1 MEEESSCEC
10 EMVLHS
16 FLNIFQKE
24 NKMNISKL
32 NTLVVNLNEN
42 FSGIGRED
50 LYFKACDLHSII
62 VKVSDSL
69 GIQFIVEEKPMF
81 NDWFEEWEPIG
92 FQIFVWG
99 QYYLGAVYESKET
112 HLDIE
117 EVLSHIK
124 ALDWDDLSAKM
135 SDWHEDWY
143 ARENPEET
151 WGQDVFYH
159 VKQFVEA
166 KRSLLTVEDIYWTE
180 SQLLKVGGHMSY
192 ERDELLKDLFNR
204 KEVYLVDIDILAD
217 NDFGYAE
224 SYGGKDIVPVN
235 SMGKGWDFMNRLD
248 LKEGELFI
256 QGKKRLA
263 FEGKQLWLAI
273 QMLATD
279 PITTVYRGMHMPCQY
294 HRNDVIDF
302 GIRESFNHRIARIK
316 LARLIGK
323 RFAGEADLY
332 KSEFE
337 ALFDIEYKSSIP
349 FFVDKN
355 LWGEVNKNI
364 EFWMELLWDE
374 TFMDFLTQMNID
386 RVYADEP
393 IFLKGADIVSAI
405 ALATGVYI
413 DELQA
418 FCKENGLKNILSG
431 VFALKNTVIDV
442 VPGSMLPDL
451 SIKQGE
457 WELFKL
463 PNKDPR
469 NLWIGNLIGCCQR
482 IGGAGEG
489 AVLDCWTREDCANY
503 AIRSGSGSIYAYFM
517 AWISKDGYICIDSI
531 ESRDFVPVNI
541 IYGLVRE
548 FVELCNKDG
557 VNVYISSTSHGV
569 TEEIRKLFSTNE
581 TISDD
586 DIEDGWFY
594 SDICYLNPAKGGLRY
609 SDARDGL
616 YLAKL

>member
-1 MEEESSCEC
+1 
-10 EMVLHS
+10 
-16 FLNIFQKE
+16 
-24 NKMNISKL
+24 MNIYKL
-32 NTLVVNLNEN
+32 NTLVVNFNET
-42 FSGIGRED
+42 FAGIGRED

-62 VKVSDSL
+62 VKVSDAL
-69 GIQFIVEEKPMF
+69 GIQFIVEEKTIY
-81 NDWFEEWEPIG
+81 NDWFDDWEPLGCQVFI
-92 FQIFVWG
+92 WG
-99 QYYLGAVYESKET
+99 QYYLGPVFESKET

-124 ALDWDDLSAKM
+124 ALDWDDLTAKM

-151 WGQDVFYH
+151 WDQDTFYH
-159 VKQFVEA
+159 VKQVVGA
-166 KRSLLTVEDIYWTE
+166 KRSLLTVEDIYWAE

-192 ERDELLKDLFNR
+192 ERDELLKYLFKR

-224 SYGGKDIVPVN
+224 SSVSESIVPVN
-235 SMGKGWDFMNRLD
+235 SMGRGWDFMNRLD
-248 LKEGELFI
+248 LKEGELFL

-263 FEGKQLWLAI
+263 FKSKQLWLAI
-273 QMLATD
+273 QMLAAD
-279 PITTVYRGMHMPCQY
+279 PITTVYREMTMHCMY
-294 HRNDVIDF
+294 YRNDVIDF
-302 GIRESFNHRIARIK
+302 GIRENLNHRIARIK
-316 LARLIGK
+316 LARLVGK
-323 RFAGEADLY
+323 KLAGEADLS
-332 KSEFE
+332 KPEFE
-337 ALFDIEYKSSIP
+337 ALFDIGYKSSIP

-374 TFMDFLTQMNID
+374 TFMNFLTQMNID
-386 RVYADEP
+386 RVYAYEH
-393 IFLKGADIVSAI
+393 ILLKGADIVSAI

-418 FCKENGLKNILSG
+418 FCKENGLKNILAG
-431 VFALKNTVIDV
+431 VFALKTAVIDAM
-442 VPGSMLPDL
+442 PGKMLPDL
-451 SIKQGE
+451 SIRQGE

-463 PNKDPR
+463 PNADTR
-469 NLWIGNLIGCCQR
+469 NLWIGDLVGCCQN

-489 AVLDCWTREDCANY
+489 AVLDCWTREDCTNY
-503 AIRSGSGSIYAYFM
+503 AIKSSSGSIYAYFM

-569 TEEIRKLFSTNE
+569 TEEIRELFSTNE

-586 DIEDGWFY
+586 IEDGWFY
-594 SDICYLNPAKGGLRY
+594 SYICYLNPANGELRY

-616 YLAKL
+616 YLANI

>member
-1 MEEESSCEC
+1 
-10 EMVLHS
+10 
-16 FLNIFQKE
+16 
-24 NKMNISKL
+24 MNISKL
-32 NTLVVNLNEN
+32 NTLILDVNES

-50 LYFKACDLHSII
+50 LYFRVCNLHSII
-62 VKVSDSL
+62 VKVNSSL
-69 GIQFIVEEKPMF
+69 GVQFIIEEKTMF
-81 NDWFEEWEPIG
+81 NDWFEEWEPVG

-99 QYYLGAVYESKET
+99 QYHLGPVFESKDT

-117 EVLSHIK
+117 EVLNHIRS
-124 ALDWDDLSAKM
+124 LDWDDLTAKM
-135 SDWHEDWY
+135 VNWHEDWY
-143 ARENPEET
+143 ARKNPEET

-159 VKQFVEA
+159 VKQLVEA
-166 KRSLLTVEDIYWTE
+166 KGSLLTIEDIYWAE

-204 KEVYLVDIDILAD
+204 KEVHLVDTDILAD
-217 NDFGYAE
+217 NAFGSVE
-224 SYGGKDIVPVN
+224 SCRDENIVPVN

-256 QGKKRLA
+256 QGKKRMA

-279 PITTVYRGMHMPCQY
+279 SITTVYRGMTMHCRY

-302 GIRESFNHRIARIK
+302 GLGEILNHRIARIK

-323 RFAGEADLY
+323 KLASEADLS
-332 KSEFE
+332 KPEFE
-337 ALFDIEYKSSIP
+337 ALFDTECKSSIP

-364 EFWMELLWDE
+364 EFWMETLWDE
-374 TFMDFLTQMNID
+374 TFIDLLTQMNID

-431 VFALKNTVIDV
+431 VFALKNTVIDTI
-442 VPGSMLPDL
+442 PGKMLPDL
-451 SIKQGE
+451 SIKSGE

-463 PNKDPR
+463 PNSDAR
-469 NLWIGNLIGCCQR
+469 NLWIGDLVGCCQK

-489 AVLDCWTREDCANY
+489 AVLDCWTREDCTNY
-503 AIRSGSGSIYAYFM
+503 VIRSDSGSIYAYFM
-517 AWISKDGYICIDSI
+517 AWVSKDGHICIDSV
-531 ESRDFVPVNI
+531 EARDFVPVNI
-541 IYGLVRE
+541 IYGLVRR
-548 FVELCNKDG
+548 FVKFFNEDG
-557 VNVYISSTSHGV
+557 IDVYISSTSYGV
-569 TEEIRKLFSTNE
+569 TEEVRELFSTNE
-581 TISDD
+581 TISNSDVG
-586 DIEDGWFY
+586 DGWFC
-594 SDICYLNPAKGGLRY
+594 SDICYLNPVRGGLRY
-609 SDARDGL
+609 SDASDGL

>member
-1 MEEESSCEC
+1 
-10 EMVLHS
+10 
-16 FLNIFQKE
+16 
-24 NKMNISKL
+24 MNISKL
-32 NTLVVNLNEN
+32 NTLVLNLNQN

-50 LYFKACDLHSII
+50 LYFKVKDINSIL
-62 VKVSDSL
+62 VKINDSL
-69 GIQFIVEEKPMF
+69 GIQLIVEEKTMF

-92 FQIFVWG
+92 FHIFVWG
-99 QYYLGAVYESKET
+99 QYYLGSVYESKET

-117 EVLSHIK
+117 EVLNHIK
-124 ALDWDDLSAKM
+124 VLDWDDLTAKM

-166 KRSLLTVEDIYWTE
+166 RSLLTVEDIYWAE

-192 ERDELLKDLFNR
+192 ERDELLKDLFNK

-217 NDFGYAE
+217 NAFGSAE
-224 SYGGKDIVPVN
+224 SCGGDNIVPVN

-248 LKEGELFI
+248 LKEGELFL

-273 QMLATD
+273 QMLAAD
-279 PITTVYRGMHMPCQY
+279 PITTVYREMTMHCRY
-294 HRNDVIDF
+294 HRNDVVDF
-302 GIRESFNHRIARIK
+302 GLGESLNHRIARIK
-316 LARLIGK
+316 LARLVGK
-323 RFAGEADLY
+323 KLAGEADLS
-332 KSEFE
+332 KPEFE

-355 LWGEVNKNI
+355 LWGEINKNI
-364 EFWMELLWDE
+364 SFWMELLWDE
-374 TFMDFLTQMNID
+374 TFMEFLSQMNID

-418 FCKENGLKNILSG
+418 FCRENGLKNILSG

-451 SIKQGE
+451 SIKQEE

-463 PNKDPR
+463 PNSDTS
-469 NLWIGNLIGCCQR
+469 NLWIGDLVGCCQK
-482 IGGAGEG
+482 IDGAGKG
-489 AVLDCWTREDCANY
+489 AVLDCWTREDCTNY

-517 AWISKDGYICIDSI
+517 AWVSKDEHICIDSI
-531 ESRDFVPVNI
+531 EARDFVPFNI

-569 TEEIRKLFSTNE
+569 TEEIRELFSTNE
-581 TISDD
+581 TTPDD
-586 DIEDGWFY
+586 DWFY
-594 SDICYLNPAKGGLRY
+594 SDICYFNPIKGELRY
-609 SDARDGL
+609 SDAIDGL
-616 YLAKL
+616 YLANI